1 MNTAALLVAL
11 RELCRAPWTLGP
23 QLTTAM
29 LIQLGALCLKILS
42 SIGAL
47 VHQSEDP
54 RLALI
59 HLQLMERVD
68 QEVQQQKLTLALDAE
83 VTGAH
88 ALPLSTFDVLRRLP
102 DYPDALLDS
111 HFAQPAERATGRTYY
126 SNTAEVI
133 AGWLGINYFEAQRRI
148 DDAHLLIGRRT
159 LDGSICEPRFEQLA
173 ALFASGTVDRRRIA
187 RVSRQLEKLEPEDTI
202 FDGVPSPLQ
211 ARLADGTLLET
222 NAAQALADLSPV
234 EARKHIDAEI
244 SRYKETH
251 GLIIPP
257 KLGFFIGRVIGG
269 VHCFYLRTDATQAEV
284 FHSVA
289 AQASNKRTKAG
300 KAARR
305 TDAGQDSTAD
315 PEQESA
321 DQHSDDQ
328 HSGDQHSGDQHLAAN
343 NDCEEPTPP
352 TPDWLIS
359 EQPMPP
365 WAESGTAAEETDAE
379 DVDAE
384 DVVDEDA
391 EETKAT
397 EKSDDQDSAAE
408 TAANGPNGPDNAQD
422 PDPAQRRLNAL
433 MAILVAPASG
443 AKRKAIVPKVLVY
456 MWLSDLQNLAEA
468 HGVSAHSVDIPP
480 GELRKLLANAGIIP
494 LVLGSNSQPLD
505 MGRSQRFHKGA
516 IRTAIMA
523 RDRGCIV
530 PGCTTPPEKVEVDHY
545 EVSWAEGGETS
556 VWSGA
561 GMCTNEHQQRHSEQ
575 IKVVNVDGLPHVIL
589 PEHLDPEQKPRR
601 NTYWGA
607 LQVGDCPTSNQS
619 ADPSTPQNPSDPQ
632 GPETDGKTE
641 PDPEPM
647 L

>member
-1 MNTAALLVAL
+1 MLV
-11 RELCRAPWTLGP
+11 
-23 QLTTAM
+23 
-29 LIQLGALCLKILS
+29 QLGALCLKILS

-47 VHQSEDP
+47 VYQNEDP
-54 RLALI
+54 RLVLI
-59 HLQLMERVD
+59 QLDLLERFD
-68 QEVQQQKLTLALDAE
+68 QEVQQQKLTLALNAE

-88 ALPLSTFDVLRRLP
+88 ALSLSTFDELRRLP
-102 DYPDALLDS
+102 DYPGTLLDAY
-111 HFAQPAERATGRTYY
+111 FAQPAERATGRTYY

-159 LDGSICEPRFEQLA
+159 LEGSICEPRFEQLA

-211 ARLADGTLLET
+211 ARSADGTLLET

-251 GLIIPP
+251 GLVIPP

-289 AQASNKRTKAG
+289 AQSSNKRTKAG
-300 KAARR
+300 KAARG
-305 TDAGQDSTAD
+305 TASGQDTASD

-321 DQHSDDQ
+321 DQHSRDQ
-328 HSGDQHSGDQHLAAN
+328 HCGDQHSGDQHQAAE
-343 NDCEEPTPP
+343 NDGKEPTPP

-365 WAESGTAAEETDAE
+365 WAETQTAAEETAAQDADAE
-379 DVDAE
+379 ADTEVVLDEAAE
-384 DVVDEDA
+384 KTA
-391 EETKAT
+391 AT
-397 EKSDDQDSAAE
+397 ENTDGQDADSESSAS
-408 TAANGPNGPDNAQD
+408 GQSSPDNAQD
-422 PDPAQRRLNAL
+422 PSPAQRRLNAL
-433 MAILVAPASG
+433 MAILVAPVSG

-545 EVSWAEGGETS
+545 EVSWSEGGETS
-556 VWSGA
+556 VRSGA

-575 IKVVNVDGLPHVIL
+575 IKVVNVDGLPHVVL

-607 LQVGDCPTSNQS
+607 LQVDDCPTSNM
-619 ADPSTPQNPSDPQ
+619 PSDPPTPNNSSEPR
-632 GPETDGKTE
+632 GPETEANT
-641 PDPEPM
+641 DPETNPAP
-647 L
+647 